1 MTRRSTACRLALGAT
16 LAAPLGVGLLAASAA
31 SPPPAA
37 LSSPPAAAPGAPPA
51 VQPPA
56 PAPAVELVLPTDLVT
71 VQRGTLPI
79 IISAPHGGAVRVPG
93 SKDRTRGVVVR
104 DVNTAELA
112 LLVAQ
117 RLTDRLGGKPYVVV
131 AQFSRRD
138 ADANRPPAPESD
150 EAYETP
156 AAQAQY
162 DAYHRALAACVAE
175 VRARH
180 GGVGLLIDLHG
191 QARAPEAVVRG
202 TRNGR
207 AVSALIARAG
217 MQAVTGP
224 TSVMGALHAR
234 GHPVLPT
241 LTTPATPEEAAAGGD
256 IDADGKP
263 DAQWLRREPFFDGG
277 YITER
282 YGSHRPDGI
291 DAIQL
296 EVGAQRSGDLLGFS
310 RDLADAIATF
320 ARAHLPAR

>member
-1 MTRRSTACRLALGAT
+1 MNRPPIHSKLVLIAALGGPPGALL
-16 LAAPLGVGLLAASAA
+16 LAAPAE
-31 SPPPAA
+31 
-37 LSSPPAAAPGAPPA
+37 SPPAAPPPAIAPAPPEAPPA
-51 VQPPA
+51 FAA
-56 PAPAVELVLPTDLVT
+56 PAPELVLPTDLVT

-79 IISAPHGGAVRVPG
+79 IISAPHGGSVRVAG

-156 AAQAQY
+156 AARAQY
-162 DAYHRALAACVAE
+162 EAYHRALAACVAE

-180 GGVGLLIDLHG
+180 GGVGLLVDLHG

-217 MQAVTGP
+217 VGAVTGP

-241 LTTPATPEEAAAGGD
+241 LTTPATPDEAAARGD

-263 DAQWLRREPFFDGG
+263 DGQWLRREPFFDGG

-296 EVGAQRSGDLLGFS
+296 EVGAQRSNDLLGFS
-310 RDLADAIATF
+310 RDLGDAIEAF
-320 ARAHLPAR
+320 ARAHLPVR